1 MHVAI
6 VSYNKQNVSKVKI
19 KVTINYV
26 IQLDA
31 KRHDPSHF
39 VIVRDNTF
47 FKNHHFK
54 KIQLTGLFIKCK
66 TREGLKFCA

>member
-6 VSYNKQNVSKVKI
+6 VSYYKENVSKVKI

-31 KRHDPSHF
+31 KRHDTSHF
-39 VIVRDNTF
+39 VIVRDNIS
-47 FKNHHFK
+47 FKNHHSK
-54 KIQLTGLFIKCK
+54 KTQLTE
-66 TREGLKFCA
+66 RR